1 MNVETI
7 LKGILFDKMYTIIGI
22 PLIRPLMTHNVLDD
36 GPLKLNIYD
45 NNSKLNIFSRFDYN
59 VNDKLN
65 IFHIKVSKNDYNA
78 QSCS

>member
-1 MNVETI
+1 
-7 LKGILFDKMYTIIGI
+7 
-22 PLIRPLMTHNVLDD
+22 MTHNVLDD